1 MGHKVDEARNPSG
14 QLEPK
19 SFVNPVIAAMEQV
32 GTVYAM
38 IEERDGYALDFGKI
52 KAHISDR
59 TKLILL
65 SSPVNPTGYVY
76 TRRDVEQFVNLA
88 EERNLLLVSDESYDR
103 MVYDRLE
110 HISPYH
116 FFEGDTDQEFH
127 EELCPAYL
135 AGWLHNCPGKPD
147 VLLPQGPG
155 MDGAPLPIHQSEGSG
170 RGTRRSAGL
179 AG

>member
-1 MGHKVDEARNPSG
+1 MGRKVDEVRNPSG
-14 QLEPK
+14 QLQPK

-65 SSPVNPTGYVY
+65 SSPVNPTGYVSPVA
-76 TRRDVEQFVNLA
+76 TWSSSRTWLRRGI
-88 EERNLLLVSDESYDR
+88 RNLLLVSDESYDR

-116 FFEGDTDQEFH
+116 FFEGRSRTILVKSFTKSYA
-127 EELCPAYL
+127 LPTWRVCYIIAT
-135 AGWLHNCPGKPD
+135 ASWNRMSSGWVAH
-147 VLLPQGPG
+147 
-155 MDGAPLPIHQSEGSG
+155 
-170 RGTRRSAGL
+170 
-179 AG
+179 